1 MGLKKYIQKYKSYEA
16 TELARR
22 AEKKKKLKA
31 YIDLKKKKN
40 VIVKKLKKFDPKR
53 YSKSI
58 GNPYGVKFPKVKK
71 KTKNKRKRKKIKTV
85 IVYR

>member
-31 YIDLKKKKN
+31 YIFLKKKK
-40 VIVKKLKKFDPKR
+40 VIVKKSRKFNPKS
-53 YSKSI
+53 YSKVI
-58 GNPYGVKFPKVKK
+58 GNPYGVKFPKPAV
-71 KTKNKRKRKKIKTV
+71 RKKIKKRRKKVKTV
-85 IVYR
+85 IIYK

>member
-1 MGLKKYIQKYKSYEA
+1 MGLRKIIRKYKTYES

-31 YIDLKKKKN
+31 YSSLKKKN
-40 VIVKKLKKFDPKR
+40 IVAKKLKKFDPKA

-71 KTKNKRKRKKIKTV
+71 KTKKKRKRRKVKTV